1 MADASRPSLRDGFTV
16 YTRSPRGPAFL
27 PPSPHVMLS
36 IIARLGVSSGTP
48 GPHDFTVRKSAFV
61 RMAETTLRALASIA
75 SRAQRS

>member
-1 MADASRPSLRDGFTV
+1 MHPGLPCAMFYGLYGLSSGTGVLAPV
-16 YTRSPRGPAFL
+16 IRGMRK
-27 PPSPHVMLS
+27 HH
-36 IIARLGVSSGTP
+36 RELGVSSGTP